1 MRSLVLLKNDHF
13 IGQYAVNM
21 LGTPRYEKEEEGMLH
36 IQRFGLEIPLTTT
49 QEYSM
54 KGFEDENMPKIT
66 VTSIAT
72 PSLLKPDGTSAEL
85 KNLATRKLETV
96 HTVRTDDVTGQ
107 KYLEITCRFIVTASF
122 TLRNF
127 VSLYNCTLTPAD
139 EDSQI
144 VVEQSNQSFGTKYVG
159 AEYPVDN
166 VENNEEIEKNT
177 QELDEILVENPKSHA
192 SDIESM
198 ISEGYDSDG
207 TITSNFDEDEVI
219 GISQRFQ
226 DGMRIQNPKNMADFS
241 DDESAY
247 ESCSAME

>member
-1 MRSLVLLKNDHF
+1 
-13 IGQYAVNM
+13 
-21 LGTPRYEKEEEGMLH
+21 
-36 IQRFGLEIPLTTT
+36 
-49 QEYSM
+49 
-54 KGFEDENMPKIT
+54 
-66 VTSIAT
+66 
-72 PSLLKPDGTSAEL
+72 
-85 KNLATRKLETV
+85 
-96 HTVRTDDVTGQ
+96 
-107 KYLEITCRFIVTASF
+107 
-122 TLRNF
+122 

-219 GISQRFQ
+219 GKQ
-226 DGMRIQNPKNMADFS
+226 
-241 DDESAY
+241 
-247 ESCSAME
+247 